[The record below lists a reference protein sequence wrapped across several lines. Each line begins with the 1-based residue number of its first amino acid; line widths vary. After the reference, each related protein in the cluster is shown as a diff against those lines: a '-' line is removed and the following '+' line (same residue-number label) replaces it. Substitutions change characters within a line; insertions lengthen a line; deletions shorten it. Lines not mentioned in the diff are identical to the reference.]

1 MCKFEYDKRSQGAS
15 AQVEMHS
22 SSPTSPI
29 HTLKTTLSGALS
41 EFPTFDLHSSRSP
54 CALQKAAVQLPAG
67 LQKEAVVPAAAS
79 ARHSAASPICP
90 GIGLASKKAKKSI
103 QNVQLGI
110 VLRATRGDVWGRQ
123 NLLSQ
128 H

>member
-1 MCKFEYDKRSQGAS
+1 MTNVLKELVLRLKCILPLPPPQFIPSRPRSQ
-15 AQVEMHS
+15 V
-22 SSPTSPI
+22 
-29 HTLKTTLSGALS
+29 LLS

-110 VLRATRGDVWGRQ
+110 VPRATRGDVWGRQ
-123 NLLSQ
+123 NILSQ